1 MGNKIF
7 CISMISILMIG
18 CDWGTIKDKNIEI
31 SDLLRIRKG
40 KDNKDDRIKN
50 QNKIELDEGNSVS
63 KNNNISTADISTA
76 SLGGSRVDL
85 ITQHQVNEPM
95 VSNDKAVSSQSKTEV
110 YLTNNT
116 DIAAINPK
124 STQNLEDSLS
134 NTAISSDTNTK
145 FLLIKNQK
153 EELELSKKILPSK
166 LENLE
171 SFLKTTHEEAAFEK
185 AKVTQSLISD
195 SGLSKEVVRFK
206 EEYNKLYNLFW
217 DIQQKFHSQKDLFI
231 KDIKFR
237 QNRENKEK
245 NKIIFRSFLSIEKK
259 IKDLNSKLSEIQSNF
274 QIANDYWNNANSLLE
289 ESIKKLIWAIEK
301 RHNNESRNQGQIGG
315 IAMWW
320 DKDQANTF
328 AKDAKYNAE
337 HSLSNLESAASYFQH
352 SCSDEKEAK
361 NLLEEI
367 KKEFSRVGIL

>member
-7 CISMISILMIG
+7 YISMVSILMIG

-40 KDNKDDRIKN
+40 KDNKDDGIKN

-85 ITQHQVNEPM
+85 ITQHQVNKPM
-95 VSNDKAVSSQSKTEV
+95 VSNDKAVSSQSKAEV
-110 YLTNNT
+110 YLANNN

-153 EELELSKKILPSK
+153 EELEFSKNILPSK

-185 AKVTQSLISD
+185 AKATQSLISD
-195 SGLSKEVVRFK
+195 SGLGKEVVKFK
-206 EEYNKLYNLFW
+206 EEYDKLYNLFW

-237 QNRENKEK
+237 QNKEK

-259 IKDLNSKLSEIQSNF
+259 IKALNSKLSEIQSNF
-274 QIANDYWNNANSLLE
+274 QIANDYWNNANSILE

-301 RHNNESRNQGQIGG
+301 RHNNESRNQSQFGG

-320 DKDQANTF
+320 DKDQADTF

-352 SCSDEKEAK
+352 SYSDEKEAR